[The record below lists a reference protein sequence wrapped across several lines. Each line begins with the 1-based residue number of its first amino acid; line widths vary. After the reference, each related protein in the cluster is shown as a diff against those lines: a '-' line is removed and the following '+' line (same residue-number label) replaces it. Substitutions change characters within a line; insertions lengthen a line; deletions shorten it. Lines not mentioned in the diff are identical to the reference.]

1 MSANMNVSW
10 ADKCPR
16 IPQGVPSPGL
26 SIKCPHYCRVY
37 AQGAAVTG
45 AVGRWWRG
53 ITRTGQLSG
62 CTAVTDNH
70 RCFFVF
76 HPLSLISKFNYLDI
90 NFSIVKVASYLMLY
104 LIWDLYLQPSSAPI
118 NPVQPCQLVIPTF
131 LIRIQRNMGL
141 SYAAVGQSWWYQV
154 FIFYFNLD

>member
-1 MSANMNVSW
+1 MSTYSPRSKV
-10 ADKCPR
+10 CP
-16 IPQGVPSPGL
+16 VPGCRS
-26 SIKCPHYCRVY
+26 SAPHYCRVY

-62 CTAVTDNH
+62 CTAISY
-70 RCFFVF
+70 RQPSLGVF
-76 HPLSLISKFNYLDI
+76 CVPPSFIFAPAKFNYFDI

-104 LIWDLYLQPSSAPI
+104 LIWDLYLQPSSASI

-131 LIRIQRNMGL
+131 LIRTQGNTGL